1 MPLPASSGSPRGWR
15 GGEAWPA
22 RHAQAAEGSEVSP
35 GRADRPHAPWGGRD
49 PTGPARAAD
58 AHSARSP
65 SSGRHPLGRPR
76 RPGLPA
82 RISRPSGRPA
92 ATPGRMGKDE
102 AQGWPVPRLL
112 GARQRLKGGPRDA
125 RWPGGR
131 APRAAIAPT
140 PAPTPAPRRLPV
152 LAAAV
157 QPAPHLISRRV
168 RAAAPGTNQCSSLA
182 AGRDAGAA
190 APHTIPARLP
200 ACPCVPEPA
209 RDSPSRAAVLRSNQ
223 AALPPLSSAL
233 LYLLRSLPRS
243 LAPTYLLFSLRCL
256 SRPHPPLHLRPQM
269 GGNQLSANR
278 KKRPAPPHRP
288 LPLSPPTAGTG
299 EGAIKKNGKGRSD
312 SQINQSASAKG
323 VGVGRPF
330 LPAPFPEGVTKSFWS

>member
-15 GGEAWPA
+15 GGEARPT

-35 GRADRPHAPWGGRD
+35 GRAGRPHAPWGGRD
-49 PTGPARAAD
+49 PARPARAAD

-65 SSGRHPLGRPR
+65 SSGRHPLGPPR

-82 RISRPSGRPA
+82 PASRPPRRHPREDGEGRGAGAAGAAPPRRAAKAEGRP
-92 ATPGRMGKDE
+92 E
-102 AQGWPVPRLL
+102 
-112 GARQRLKGGPRDA
+112 
-125 RWPGGR
+125 GR
-131 APRAAIAPT
+131 APARGTGSRGGHRAD
-140 PAPTPAPRRLPV
+140 PRPRHLPV
-152 LAAAV
+152 QAAAV
-157 QPAPHLISRRV
+157 KPAPHLISRRV

-209 RDSPSRAAVLRSNQ
+209 WDSPSRAAVLRSNQ

-243 LAPTYLLFSLRCL
+243 LAPTYLLISLRCL

-269 GGNQLSANR
+269 GGNGQSSNR
-278 KKRPAPPHRP
+278 KKGSAPPRRP
-288 LPLSPPTAGTG
+288 LPLPPPTAGTR
-299 EGAIKKNGKGRSD
+299 EEVIQKKGRGWSD
-312 SQINQSASAKG
+312 SQINQSVSAKG
-323 VGVGRPF
+323 VGLELPF
-330 LPAPFPEGVTKSFWS
+330 LPAPFPEGVT